1 MNTTQQAVERMCLRF
16 EEDGLPRIAGR
27 VLGTLMLS
35 PDALSLDELSET
47 VQASKASVSTNC
59 RLLER
64 AGAVERVTRPGDR
77 RDFYHV
83 ADDLHERMLARKLD
97 QLSAIRSLLTEVVDS
112 AAVEDE
118 VVERRLRDFASFF
131 GHMVAAVEA
140 AGAAWMA
147 ERNEERPARK
157 AG

>member
-1 MNTTQQAVERMCLRF
+1 MTGTQHVVERLCLRF

-27 VLGTLMLS
+27 LLGTLILS

-64 AGAVERVTRPGDR
+64 LGAVERVTRPGDR
-77 RDFYHV
+77 RDFYQV
-83 ADDLHERMLARKLD
+83 ADDLHERILGKRLE
-97 QLSAIRSLLTEVVDS
+97 QLEAIRVLLTDVVES
-112 AAVEDE
+112 AAVEDAT
-118 VVERRLRDFASFF
+118 VERRLRDFASFF
-131 GHMVAAVEA
+131 GHMVAAVES
-140 AGAAWMA
+140 AGASWMA
-147 ERNEERPARK
+147 ERTEEQPARK